1 MFYPAGTL
9 GSGITTFFGDPGDNT
24 MDIMGNSSIGVV
36 FLVTYLFDKKGE
48 EEEEEEEREA
58 RRGEERLITT
68 DILSSLRLCW

>member
-36 FLVTYLFDKKGE
+36 FLVTYLFDKKR
-48 EEEEEEEREA
+48 EEEEERVV

-68 DILSSLRLCW
+68 DTLSSLRLCW